1 MINWIRRQ
9 FCKHEFIHVEKV
21 KYLDCMRD
29 TYMCKK
35 CGWIRT
41 ITT

>member
-9 FCKHEFIHVEKV
+9 FCKHEFIHIQKV
-21 KYLDCMRD
+21 QYADCVVD

-35 CGWIRT
+35 CGWVRK

>member
-9 FCKHEFIHVEKV
+9 FCKHEFIHVQKTV
-21 KYLDCMRD
+21 YADCVVT

-35 CGWIRT
+35 CGWIRK